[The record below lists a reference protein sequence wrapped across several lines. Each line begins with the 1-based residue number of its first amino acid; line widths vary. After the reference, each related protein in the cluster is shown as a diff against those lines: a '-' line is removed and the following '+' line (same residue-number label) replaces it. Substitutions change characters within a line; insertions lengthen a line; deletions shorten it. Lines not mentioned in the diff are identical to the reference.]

1 MDTPTVFT
9 MMARLAEQD
18 ETIMSMQEEL
28 RVLREG
34 AERAEMKRATLCAT
48 VRSLGAEKKWLS
60 GRLKDEREFRAKME
74 RQMVL
79 THEELERLK
88 RS

>member
-1 MDTPTVFT
+1 
-9 MMARLAEQD
+9 
-18 ETIMSMQEEL
+18 MQEEL
-28 RVLREG
+28 RVLRKG
-34 AERAEMKRATLCAT
+34 AERAKMERATLRAI

-60 GRLKDEREFRAKME
+60 GRLKDERESRAKME

-88 RS
+88 SSRFL